1 MHIGQQNISYD
12 IKPVGMLILIIQ
24 RIEWDL
30 SMMKISYKLT
40 KTTTK
45 TEKFEKALKMYNII
59 NSQTIRYKLS
69 ASVNIIHSIF
79 NYKLMRP
86 VSTLRLPKEN
96 RQKQQIR
103 KKESEKSVKA
113 IEK

>member
-1 MHIGQQNISYD
+1 MGPLNDENKLQ
-12 IKPVGMLILIIQ
+12 
-24 RIEWDL
+24 
-30 SMMKISYKLT
+30 LT

-45 TEKFEKALKMYNII
+45 TEKFEKALIMYNIV

-86 VSTLRLPKEN
+86 VSTLRPPKKN

-103 KKESEKSVKA
+103 KKLEREKCQSH
-113 IEK
+113 